1 MHFQMTRSLA
11 LPFLFFFS
19 INIFAWDSV
28 GHRIIAQIAYD
39 QLTPQAKKQIDALT
53 DVMFHSRY
61 PESRFLKAS
70 TWPDQIKS
78 QTTQYNA
85 WHFIDL
91 PFDESDRR
99 SESASDH
106 ADNVVWAIQHVET
119 VVEDQSQTNQR
130 RAKYL
135 SFLIHFV
142 GDIEQPMH
150 CVTLYDR
157 NFPTGDRGGNDYPIR
172 SHIADNLHQL
182 WDRGLG
188 LFVNQHHHYQF
199 HYHKIQKI
207 AQEWMQRY
215 PRALFKKQL
224 LENNPKIWAEESKQI
239 ATDFAYTLPCYAAP
253 SQQYLNT
260 GQTIVQKQ
268 IVLAGYRLADIL
280 NTHSLEI
287 KRNRANIS
295 SDK

>member
-1 MHFQMTRSLA
+1 MRYIKLK
-11 LPFLFFFS
+11 LFFLIPVLFFS
-19 INIFAWDSV
+19 YPGFAWNST

-39 QLTPQAKKQIDALT
+39 QLTPTTQQKVDTLTALL
-53 DVMFHSRY
+53 FHSPY
-61 PESRFLKAS
+61 PETRFAHAATLPDKIKNNTSRY
-70 TWPDQIKS
+70 DQ
-78 QTTQYNA
+78 
-85 WHFIDL
+85 WHYINLPYIQDNMSAAPID
-91 PFDESDRR
+91 S
-99 SESASDH
+99 
-106 ADNVVWAIQHVET
+106 DNVVWAIERAEKIVF
-119 VVEDQSQTNQR
+119 DASQNQYR

-157 NFPTGDRGGNDYPIR
+157 SFPTGDRGGNDYPIR

-207 AQEWMQRY
+207 AQEWVQRY

-239 ATDFAYTLPCYAAP
+239 AMDFAYTLPCYAAP

-260 GQTIVQKQ
+260 GQTIAQKQ

-295 SDK
+295 SGK